1 MILITPTSSS
11 SPKPATQSLEIIK
24 TEPDTNEAAVN
35 GVDPI
40 EACVAAAMGGSCR
53 GPLLNL
59 NKLTSYLNTTTG
71 QAVPTDDGTSAME
84 RAIIK
89 SRMRIPFWKA
99 DEVNN
104 LLTLLISSCSQFK
117 SIKFTL

>member
-11 SPKPATQSLEIIK
+11 SPKPVTQSLEIIK

-40 EACVAAAMGGSCR
+40 EACVAAAIGGSCR

-71 QAVPTDDGTSAME
+71 QPVATDDGTSAME

-99 DEVNN
+99 DEVNKPF
-104 LLTLLISSCSQFK
+104 LIKNYLKKTWGQCYK
-117 SIKFTL
+117 